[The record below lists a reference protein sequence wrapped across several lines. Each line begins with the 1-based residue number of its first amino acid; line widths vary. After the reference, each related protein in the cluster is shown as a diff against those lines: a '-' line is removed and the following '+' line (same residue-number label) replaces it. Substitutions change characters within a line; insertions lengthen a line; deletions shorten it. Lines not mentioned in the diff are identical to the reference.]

1 MVPLLNSGRWGNQS
15 TCRFAGGAWRCALGA
30 DRSPA
35 RAQHEREICHSGKDS
50 SARVRDLSLAG
61 RQVCTSTRF
70 VSVVS
75 PAARRAVHPLHR
87 PPPAS
92 RRAARS
98 PLCRSPS
105 PTRRPHPPAL
115 PTCFT
120 PPRAQVVA
128 GHTSPRVLSCAPK
141 AVMGT
146 SSPVTAAQ
154 AKRGWWKPVAA
165 PRRTSPRSHDP
176 NGRAVAPSASVPSP
190 VGVIGVA
197 AVTGQPSKA
206 DLRSLGGRTRLPRPR
221 NARVASRRFVP
232 AVGTGAFFVR
242 AGHAMRA
249 GLADSPGASG
259 AR

>member
-1 MVPLLNSGRWGNQS
+1 MRGDVLLGPTEVQLVLS
-15 TCRFAGGAWRCALGA
+15 TNERFVIRERIAPHECGICHLRGVK
-30 DRSPA
+30 SA
-35 RAQHEREICHSGKDS
+35 RACVLSAS
-50 SARVRDLSLAG
+50 SRP
-61 RQVCTSTRF
+61 Q
-70 VSVVS
+70 
-75 PAARRAVHPLHR
+75 PAVPFTF
-87 PPPAS
+87 PDTPPAF
-92 RRAARS
+92 
-98 PLCRSPS
+98 PS
-105 PTRRPHPPAL
+105 AL
-115 PTCFT
+115 PTCFA

-128 GHTSPRVLSCAPK
+128 GHASPRVLSCAPT

-154 AKRGWWKPVAA
+154 AKRGWWKPAAA

-176 NGRAVAPSASVPSP
+176 NGRAVAPSASTPSP